1 MSAPHEERSGPA
13 QRLGPPQADG
23 LRQAAPRP
31 RSFIPPRQRG
41 LFAGGPPPSSGS
53 FGRHVTSVWRRDVRT
68 AAALSAATSGQLPLA
83 VLHSLN
89 LVPKPSKCDE
99 RRWERRDQT
108 HRRPDR
114 GGLPDWSSEGTRIAF
129 AGDRDDN
136 INIYCAECRRVRPET
151 AQRQSSGGSCARMV
165 ACADVLARIQPGE
178 AISSAWFASDYR
190 GSRVNPLVVSPP
202 ERREDALGQAP
213 CQHGYHHGGSNSGGT
228 PDE

>member
-1 MSAPHEERSGPA
+1 MISTHLRRTSTSYGRQHPKSGIYPLDVVSAPHEERSGPA

-68 AAALSAATSGQLPLA
+68 VAALSAATSGQLPLA

-136 INIYCAECRRVRPET
+136 INIYVLNADGSGLKRLSDNPAVDLAPAWSPVRT
-151 AQRQSSGGSCARMV
+151 S
-165 ACADVLARIQPGE
+165 
-178 AISSAWFASDYR
+178 
-190 GSRVNPLVVSPP
+190 
-202 ERREDALGQAP
+202 
-213 CQHGYHHGGSNSGGT
+213 
-228 PDE
+228 